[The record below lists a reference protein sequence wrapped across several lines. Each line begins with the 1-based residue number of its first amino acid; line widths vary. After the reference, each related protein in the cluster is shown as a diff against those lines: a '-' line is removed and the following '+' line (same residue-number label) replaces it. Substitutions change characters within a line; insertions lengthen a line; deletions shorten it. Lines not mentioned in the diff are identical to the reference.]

1 MKLKR
6 LRLPLIVTALAA
18 VLTVGAFAADEHSHC
33 VCGGENT
40 VGDHTAHQA
49 VEWTAWTQTD
59 ALPTTAGEYYL
70 VDDVTPAHDWEI
82 TQDIK
87 LCLNG
92 HNIAPN
98 DAFWSSVTS
107 GHLTITDCQGSGYA
121 NGLYVDSGALDVYN
135 GGLRVQVANSS
146 TINQYG
152 GTLDFINSDSSTINM
167 YGGTTVTAWLHNN
180 STFTMYDGQIS
191 GPYSGSSVDVNG
203 STFKQE
209 GGTISNSNGGGISVT
224 SGKVTIA
231 GGLIT
236 NCTDSALVVADENSS
251 AYINGGSITNC
262 NSTYPIQSRGY
273 LEMNGGEISNCGTI
287 AVLAGSTFQFNNGKI
302 SNSTDTALSVIG
314 TVNMAGGQISG
325 CKSAAIAVHAGT
337 LKMDGGLIT
346 NCDGSALVVFDEN
359 CSAYINGGSITNCN
373 SAYSIQ
379 SRGYL
384 EMNGGEIS
392 NCSSIAVIA
401 GSTFQFNNG
410 KISNSTGTA
419 LFVIGTVN
427 MAGGQIS
434 GCKSAAIA
442 VHAGTLKMDG
452 GLITNCDGSA
462 LVVFDENC
470 SAYINGGSIT
480 NCNSAYSIQSRGYL
494 EMNGGEI
501 SNCSSIAVIAGST
514 FQFNNGKISN
524 STGTALFV
532 IGTVNMTGGQ
542 INGCENGAV
551 EVSSG
556 DFNMNGGTIQNC
568 SAEDSIVSINN
579 GSTFAMTGGTI
590 QNCVADSAIKLNGSM
605 QVSGSPVISGNYDK
619 KGRERSIYLCN
630 TDSKIV
636 VTGALGS
643 DASLGVYCPDS
654 KDSAIVGNNN
664 YALTASDLQKFHS
677 ENLQLVLNPK
687 TTNGKLEGWLE
698 YRKATAFSDVGKD
711 YWCYN
716 AVNWAVENGI
726 TNGTTETT
734 FGPTNGC
741 TRAQM
746 VTFLWRAAGMPHA
759 KNSVNPFTDV
769 SPNRYYYDAV
779 LWAVEQGITN
789 GATAT
794 TFEPDRLCTRG
805 HIVTFLW
812 RAAGKPSHSTAA
824 SPFTDVAKNA
834 YCSDAVL
841 WASENGITQGM
852 TATTF
857 APNRTCT
864 RAQGVTFLY
873 RAKSYL
879 Q

>member
-1 MKLKR
+1 
-6 LRLPLIVTALAA
+6 
-18 VLTVGAFAADEHSHC
+18 
-33 VCGGENT
+33 
-40 VGDHTAHQA
+40 
-49 VEWTAWTQTD
+49 
-59 ALPTTAGEYYL
+59 
-70 VDDVTPAHDWEI
+70 
-82 TQDIK
+82 
-87 LCLNG
+87 
-92 HNIAPN
+92 
-98 DAFWSSVTS
+98 
-107 GHLTITDCQGSGYA
+107 
-121 NGLYVDSGALDVYN
+121 
-135 GGLRVQVANSS
+135 
-146 TINQYG
+146 
-152 GTLDFINSDSSTINM
+152 
-167 YGGTTVTAWLHNN
+167 
-180 STFTMYDGQIS
+180 
-191 GPYSGSSVDVNG
+191 
-203 STFKQE
+203 
-209 GGTISNSNGGGISVT
+209 
-224 SGKVTIA
+224 
-231 GGLIT
+231 
-236 NCTDSALVVADENSS
+236 
-251 AYINGGSITNC
+251 
-262 NSTYPIQSRGY
+262 
-273 LEMNGGEISNCGTI
+273 MNGGEISNCSSI
-287 AVLAGSTFQFNNGKI
+287 AVLSGSTFQFNNGKI

-314 TVNMAGGQISG
+314 TVNMAGGQIS
-325 CKSAAIAVHAGT
+325 
-337 LKMDGGLIT
+337 
-346 NCDGSALVVFDEN
+346 
-359 CSAYINGGSITNCN
+359 
-373 SAYSIQ
+373 
-379 SRGYL
+379 
-384 EMNGGEIS
+384 
-392 NCSSIAVIA
+392 
-401 GSTFQFNNG
+401 
-410 KISNSTGTA
+410 
-419 LFVIGTVN
+419 
-427 MAGGQIS
+427 
-434 GCKSAAIA
+434 
-442 VHAGTLKMDG
+442 
-452 GLITNCDGSA
+452 
-462 LVVFDENC
+462 
-470 SAYINGGSIT
+470 
-480 NCNSAYSIQSRGYL
+480 
-494 EMNGGEI
+494 
-501 SNCSSIAVIAGST
+501 
-514 FQFNNGKISN
+514 
-524 STGTALFV
+524 
-532 IGTVNMTGGQ
+532 
-542 INGCENGAV
+542 GCENGAV

-579 GSTFAMTGGTI
+579 GSTFVMTGGTI

-630 TDSKIV
+630 SDSKIV

-643 DASLGVYCPDS
+643 DASFGVYCPDS
-654 KDSAIVGNNN
+654 KDSAIVGSNT

-677 ENLQLVLNPK
+677 ENLQLVLTPK

-779 LWAVEQGITN
+779 LWAVEQGITT
-789 GATAT
+789 GATET

-873 RAKSYL
+873 RAQSYL

>member
-302 SNSTDTALSVIG
+302 SNSTDTALS
-314 TVNMAGGQISG
+314 
-325 CKSAAIAVHAGT
+325 
-337 LKMDGGLIT
+337 
-346 NCDGSALVVFDEN
+346 
-359 CSAYINGGSITNCN
+359 
-373 SAYSIQ
+373 
-379 SRGYL
+379 
-384 EMNGGEIS
+384 
-392 NCSSIAVIA
+392 
-401 GSTFQFNNG
+401 
-410 KISNSTGTA
+410 
-419 LFVIGTVN
+419 VIGTVN